1 MFVEQTQGMAE
12 ASLSISQPFLAYFGK
27 AAHNLVQ
34 YFAVVKDARVRCK
47 DYKKRLGDQLDIIK
61 RHRYAVNLEFLL
73 YPTDREELEAKFK
86 DCEKEV
92 GDLQE
97 AVSKAADSLTRLP
110 GRFTWPCFETNLEKK
125 ISELDEQVRE
135 LNDLCER

>member
-1 MFVEQTQGMAE
+1 MFVEQAQGMAE

-61 RHRYAVNLEFLL
+61 RHRYAVNLDFLL